1 MIRAPMELPRCDE
14 VSARLSDLLDGEL
27 DDLQGDRV
35 ALHLATCAACARL
48 ARELAVT
55 IRALHGLRARRG
67 PPEVCEISPS
77 RR

>member
-1 MIRAPMELPRCDE
+1 MFSAPMELPRCDE

-27 DDLQGDRV
+27 DGLQGDRV
-35 ALHLATCAACARL
+35 ALHLAICANCARL

-55 IRALHGLRARRG
+55 IRALHGLRAQRG
-67 PPEVCEISPS
+67 PPEVCGLSPS